1 MEKAEST
8 GALPNPVIISV
19 RSKRAFQ
26 LIDVTRRDQLVD
38 DLNARLRVL
47 HWHRDRRKAVVQRI
61 PFSSCERAIM
71 MYKCDFCC
79 CVIVRICV

>member
-1 MEKAEST
+1 MCFQVQSVEKAEST

-26 LIDVTRRDQLVD
+26 LIEVTRRDQLVD

-47 HWHRDRRKAVVQRI
+47 RWESDRRKTLV
-61 PFSSCERAIM
+61 S
-71 MYKCDFCC
+71 
-79 CVIVRICV
+79 